1 MVSCFTDGKMTDG
14 DEKKV
19 AQESKIQPEI
29 KEHNWE
35 NYK

>member
-1 MVSCFTDGKMTDG
+1 MIDSDAKN
-14 DEKKV
+14 V

-35 NYK
+35 NYKITK